1 MEGGSAGSLTVCDG
15 YVTVC
20 DCAAGAG
27 ADGEQRAV
35 EMTQSAS
42 GGIVD
47 DLAAIAVSYDNSM
60 EL

>member
-1 MEGGSAGSLTVCDG
+1 MTVCDG
-15 YVTVC
+15 
-20 DCAAGAG
+20 AAGAA